1 MARAPEPAW
10 FTASED
16 RLFKAAV
23 QTAMALGYSVKHTD
37 PSMRV
42 IAFNTGMSMRSWAG
56 QDMSVSVVQGDGGR
70 NGVTIGGT
78 RAQLALG
85 GVPQVFDWGERGKIV
100 RTFLQKFE
108 EILPRTAIVPA
119 PIAAPTATEF
129 EADGV
134 YSGIPYKANGT
145 AVQALMGGTVVR
157 FRTFEHF
164 TAAASGQTAR

>member
-70 NGVTIGGT
+70 NGVIIGGT

-85 GVPQVFDWGERGKIV
+85 GVPQVFDWGERGKIA

-108 EILPRTAIVPA
+108 EILPRTAEAAVP
-119 PIAAPTATEF
+119 ILKSVGEDSFT
-129 EADGV
+129 
-134 YSGIPYKANGT
+134 N
-145 AVQALMGGTVVR
+145 R
-157 FRTFEHF
+157 FRNGCLISEAQ
-164 TAAASGQTAR
+164 AAIKTIEAE

>member
-1 MARAPEPAW
+1 MAMAPEPAW

-56 QDMSVSVVQGDGGR
+56 QD
-70 NGVTIGGT
+70 NGVIIGGT
-78 RAQLALG
+78 RTQLALG

-100 RTFLQKFE
+100 RMFLQKFK
-108 EILPRTAIVPA
+108 EILPRTAEAAA
-119 PIAAPTATEF
+119 PIAAPTAAEF

-134 YSGIPYKANGT
+134 YGGIPYKADGT
-145 AVQALMGGTVVR
+145 AVQALMSGTVVR